1 MDDEQEIISINSQY
15 DLDEAL
21 SIEDLAG
28 LKLIIAKDLQSVK
41 AELEQQFNDV
51 ASMRDSLMTSQI
63 MMNPLERIDS

>member
-28 LKLIIAKDLQSVK
+28 LKLIIAKDL
-41 AELEQQFNDV
+41 
-51 ASMRDSLMTSQI
+51 
-63 MMNPLERIDS
+63 

>member
-21 SIEDLAG
+21 SIEDLTG

-41 AELEQQFNDV
+41 AELE
-51 ASMRDSLMTSQI
+51 
-63 MMNPLERIDS
+63 

>member
-28 LKLIIAKDLQSVK
+28 IKLIIAKDLQSVK

-51 ASMRDSLMTSQI
+51 ASIRESLMTS
-63 MMNPLERIDS
+63 